1 MNILQRLTATRTTF
15 TFDTDS
21 LTHARSDMHG
31 AHTFTLPYGSI
42 GMDPRD
48 SVERNHI
55 LFTGGILLLLWGL
68 AEALRSLLQGDLLG
82 LLMLLPGA
90 IACVLHYTTAFTAT
104 YLTSDA
110 GDIAI
115 LHDGQQDRIL
125 NEIKERRSRQLLD
138 WYGNINF
145 ANDPEDEIRKFHW
158 LHSQN
163 LISDD
168 KLKHIIEAIEAN
180 EGVSSD
186 EFDEPSIPHQ

>member
-1 MNILQRLTATRTTF
+1 MNIIQRRTSTKATF
-15 TFDTDS
+15 TFNGDN
-21 LTHARSDMHG
+21 LTHSRSDIHG

-48 SVERNHI
+48 SVERNDV

-68 AEALRSLLQGDLLG
+68 AETLRSLLHGDLSG

-90 IACVLHYTTAFTAT
+90 IACVLHRATAFTAT
-104 YLTSDA
+104 YLTSDG

-115 LHDGQQDRIL
+115 LHDGQQDKIL
-125 NEIKERRSRQLLD
+125 NEIKDRRSHQLLD

-168 KLKHIIEAIEAN
+168 KLKSIIEAIEAHD
-180 EGVSSD
+180 GAHPD
-186 EFDEPSIPHQ
+186 ESDEPSIPHQ